1 LIKGGKFVEA
11 CAQVT
16 VLAFDKT
23 GTLTTGN
30 CRICDVLPV
39 DGWTVE
45 ALLAQAARL
54 EAGAEHPLAR
64 AIVQRAQER
73 GVAVAPTA
81 SIQRE
86 AGLGIS
92 ELAAAVDGAWHIG
105 NQPFMDR
112 RGVSVTDAL
121 RQHADDAR
129 RAGRTA
135 IFLAEGR
142 ALRGLLTVDD
152 ELRPE
157 ASRVFARLRATG
169 YDDLRMLTGDGQAAA
184 NHMGQQ
190 LNLAPQ
196 QVLAELL
203 PEQKYQR
210 IQAWE
215 QDGRRVCY
223 VGDGTNDGPALAVAS
238 VGVSI
243 GSRENTVALENA
255 HVVLM
260 RAGLAGLPFLL
271 SLSKATTR
279 TINQNILL
287 FGLLFNAA
295 MLGLSSLG
303 LLSPIFGAIGHNLG
317 SVAVVLNSA
326 RLLRYQVGSQ
336 RELPIAGD
344 RRNG

>member
-1 LIKGGKFVEA
+1 
-11 CAQVT
+11 
-16 VLAFDKT
+16 
-23 GTLTTGN
+23 
-30 CRICDVLPV
+30 
-39 DGWTVE
+39 
-45 ALLAQAARL
+45 
-54 EAGAEHPLAR
+54 
-64 AIVQRAQER
+64 
-73 GVAVAPTA
+73 
-81 SIQRE
+81 
-86 AGLGIS
+86 
-92 ELAAAVDGAWHIG
+92 
-105 NQPFMDR
+105 
-112 RGVSVTDAL
+112 VSVTDAL